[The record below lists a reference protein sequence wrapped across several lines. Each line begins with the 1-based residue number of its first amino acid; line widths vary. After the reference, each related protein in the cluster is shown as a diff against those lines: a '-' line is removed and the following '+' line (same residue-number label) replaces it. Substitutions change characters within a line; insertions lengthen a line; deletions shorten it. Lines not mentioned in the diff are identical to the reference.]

1 MIKFS
6 RLNLEYVRVL
16 HPNLNFHFNDMKK
29 AITTSIRSANCDL
42 RKLERYRQQQLNNLQ
57 NDENLDLN
65 ERDER
70 IEDAIRGIDAVLQAT
85 DAASD
90 DEDQENDEQEK
101 DDEEL
106 DNMMIDDEL
115 DEDDDEKDSDE

>member
-1 MIKFS
+1 MMEFS

-29 AITTSIRSANCDL
+29 AIATSIRSAKCDL

-57 NDENLDLN
+57 NDENLDPN

-90 DEDQENDEQEK
+90 DEDQEEDDE

-106 DNMMIDDEL
+106 HNMMIDDEL
-115 DEDDDEKDSDE
+115 DEDNDVDDKDSDE